1 MTTLLLGADWITARW
16 QAGAALSQSWRSGS
30 HGGDGNRA
38 EGEFSSAVT
47 GLIPLWLSPRP
58 MAGPLDHHRLWLG

>member
-47 GLIPLWLSPRP
+47 GLIPLWL
-58 MAGPLDHHRLWLG
+58 